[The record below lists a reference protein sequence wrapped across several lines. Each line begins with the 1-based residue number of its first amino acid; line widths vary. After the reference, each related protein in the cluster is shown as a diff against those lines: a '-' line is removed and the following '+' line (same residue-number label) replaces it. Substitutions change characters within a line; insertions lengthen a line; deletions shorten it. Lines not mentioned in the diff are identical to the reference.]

1 LFFAKI
7 RNEEFG
13 SFLLVSIFDVEVD
26 TVLDEPCL
34 IFSSIYIEDFPLL
47 G

>member
-1 LFFAKI
+1 LFLAKI

-13 SFLLVSIFDVEVD
+13 SLLLVSVFDVEVD
-26 TVLDEPCL
+26 AVLDEPCL
-34 IFSSIYIEDFPLL
+34 IFGPVYIKDFSLL